1 MNSRGAA
8 VSSSGL
14 SPRLLGWMVLGEWRA
29 QPGRTL
35 AAILAIAVGVGLGL
49 AIHLVNRSALD
60 EFAGAIR
67 SVSGAADLQV
77 QAASPLGFDEG
88 LYPVLARL
96 EGVATVSPVV
106 ELRART
112 DGGEPLTLLGL
123 DPLRAAAVTPNL
135 LGGGPVGGGEGGVTT
150 AEAVFD
156 LDAITLSPAALQ
168 QSGLRVGDQVRL
180 SAAGQS
186 ASFRIVGVLEGGLGS
201 FQFRSAFRGG
211 SAGVH
216 LFKDLQ
222 SLHAPGVADA
232 FRKCEVGVFL
242 SGTTNEVRFALLAEI
257 SGAGTLATDADERRE
272 VAERLAFMSDD
283 GAESG
288 MDDGGVLVESGLQFV
303 LRAAVVAI
311 GPGDGADERGVM
323 HLLGKLRENFRDLHA
338 IDGGLDGI
346 KFTLGLA
353 AGFRVPCVEV
363 THAAAVPKENDVFG
377 LSLVGV

>member
-1 MNSRGAA
+1 M
-8 VSSSGL
+8 SSSGL
-14 SPRLLGWMVLGEWRA
+14 SLRLLGWMVLGEWRA

-88 LYPVLARL
+88 LYPILARL
-96 EGVATVSPVV
+96 AGVATVSPVV

-168 QSGLRVGDQVRL
+168 QSGLRVGDRVGL
-180 SAAGQS
+180 NAGGQS
-186 ASFRIVGVLEGGLGS
+186 ASFRIVGVLEGVSGDRALGVIDIAAA
-201 FQFRSAFRGG
+201 QW
-211 SAGVH
+211 
-216 LFKDLQ
+216 
-222 SLHAPGVADA
+222 
-232 FRKCEVGVFL
+232 
-242 SGTTNEVRFALLAEI
+242 RFAQL
-257 SGAGTLATDADERRE
+257 G
-272 VAERLAFMSDD
+272 RLQRLD
-283 GAESG
+283 
-288 MDDGGVLVESGLQFV
+288 
-303 LRAAVVAI
+303 LR
-311 GPGDGADERGVM
+311 
-323 HLLGKLRENFRDLHA
+323 
-338 IDGGLDGI
+338 
-346 KFTLGLA
+346 LA
-353 AGFRVPCVEV
+353 AGV
-363 THAAAVPKENDVFG
+363 D
-377 LSLVGV
+377 